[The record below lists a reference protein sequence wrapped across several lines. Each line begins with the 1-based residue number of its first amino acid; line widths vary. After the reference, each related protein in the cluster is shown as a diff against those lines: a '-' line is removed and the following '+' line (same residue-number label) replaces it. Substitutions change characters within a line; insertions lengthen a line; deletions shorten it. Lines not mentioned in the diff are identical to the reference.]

1 MTPAEKDQLVV
12 AACEARQ
19 QAYAKYSQ
27 YRVGAAVCTTSGMIF
42 RGCNVEN
49 ISYGLTICAE
59 HVAVSA
65 AVAAGHQELAAVAV
79 VTRDGAAPCGACR
92 QVLAEFANDIP
103 VLIVTDQQP
112 PQVREIELGALLP
125 DPFTTGPPP

>member
-1 MTPAEKDQLVV
+1 MTPAGKDQLVV
-12 AACEARQ
+12 AACEARRH
-19 QAYAKYSQ
+19 AYAKYSQ
-27 YRVGAAVCTTSGMIF
+27 YRVGAAVRTTSGMIF

-65 AVAAGHQELAAVAV
+65 AVAAGHHELVAVAV
-79 VTRDGAAPCGACR
+79 ATQDGAAPCGACR
-92 QVLAEFANDIP
+92 QVLAEFATDVP

-112 PQVREIELGALLP
+112 PRVREIGLQALLP
-125 DPFTTGPPP
+125 DPFAGGPSP